1 MSDLRPHLVT
11 GIINTLQQ
19 GDTTP
24 CDELLPVLYNELRL
38 LARSMMYQTPAGQ
51 TLQPTALV
59 HEAYLRLEGEI
70 NSGWNS
76 RGHFFGA
83 AARAMRNILV
93 DQARRKAAA
102 KHGGK
107 LQRVPIELDDLPFD
121 TGSLDILALD
131 LALDDLESVDKR
143 KVNVVLLRFF
153 TGLSIA
159 ETAQALEVSE
169 ATVQRDWRTA
179 RAFLFA
185 RMETAVGQEQ
195 EGPH

>member
-1 MSDLRPHLVT
+1 MSDSRPHLVT
-11 GIINTLQQ
+11 GILNTLQQ
-19 GDTTP
+19 GDQTP
-24 CDELLPVLYNELRL
+24 CADLLPVLYNELRL
-38 LARSMMYQTPAGQ
+38 LARSMMHHTPAGQ

-83 AARAMRNILV
+83 AAQAMRNILV
-93 DQARRKAAA
+93 DQARRKAAV
-102 KHGGK
+102 KHGGN
-107 LQRVPIELDDLPFD
+107 LQRVPVELDDIPFD

-131 LALDDLESVDKR
+131 LALNDLESVDER

-159 ETAQALEVSE
+159 ETALALEVSE
-169 ATVQRDWRTA
+169 VTVQRDWRTA

-185 RMETAVGQEQ
+185 RMETDAADCNF
-195 EGPH
+195 